1 MPLRRGCSS
10 SSSVPVFCCP
20 ARVAAGM
27 LCSAGSSGW
36 NVASACRPRVW
47 PRTYRL
53 RRSRIRGL
61 RPVGPV
67 RGRHLLPV
75 RDSRPVSR
83 HPVERLPVGQAAEPG
98 HRPRTQPPDRTRA
111 PLMTTSTTSRPWPQ
125 PPSRCS
131 MSLLG
136 QCIRIQSGQPEQQR
150 PVGQRAAGTGALDSG
165 RNRRRRTRSQ
175 ARPDQRAQS
184 DRQGQ
189 PAIRSTGSAE
199 QRTQQEPPPSRR
211 AAGQP
216 VPANDGQQ
224 SVKAFRPQVSARR
237 RRISSRR
244 PTPRRRQVVRRK
256 PRRSLSRTT
265 SRCQIQL
272 VPRRTAPHGIL
283 RRNLRR

>member
-1 MPLRRGCSS
+1 
-10 SSSVPVFCCP
+10 
-20 ARVAAGM
+20 M

-136 QCIRIQSGQPEQQR
+136 SQCIRISRVSRSSRGSRVSQSSR
-150 PVGQRAAGTGALDSG
+150 VSKGTGLN
-165 RNRRRRTRSQ
+165 RNRRRRTRLRLGRTSGLS
-175 ARPDQRAQS
+175 RIGRGSLPNTINRLGRNS
-184 DRQGQ
+184 ELS
-189 PAIRSTGSAE
+189 RSRRRGTSRRLSPY
-199 QRTQQEPPPSRR
+199 QRTTVSSLP
-211 AAGQP
+211 
-216 VPANDGQQ
+216 
-224 SVKAFRPQVSARR
+224 KTLRPQVSARQ

-244 PTPRRRQVVRRK
+244 PNPRRRQVVRRK